1 MGGEPLVV
9 GIGHPDRGDDA
20 VGPLVAE
27 AVRLARPDI
36 DVVALSDPSVLV
48 DVMSERGHV
57 VVVDAAVTGTDVG
70 TVRTFDATAAALPT
84 LSVAVTS
91 SHALSLGDAIELTRA
106 TGSLPQRLEVVTV
119 EIGSVAL
126 GQPASPAVLA
136 AVADAAASVL
146 RLVGPAEPSR
156 GEDGVSGPSSG

>member
-1 MGGEPLVV
+1 MV
-9 GIGHPDRGDDA
+9 GLGHPDRGDDA
-20 VGPLVAE
+20 VGPLVAD
-27 AVRLARPDI
+27 AVRSARPDL

-48 DVMSERGHV
+48 DVMSGRSHV
-57 VVVDAAVTGTDVG
+57 VVVDASVTGMQVG
-70 TVRTFDATAAALPT
+70 TVQTFDAAAAALPT

-91 SHALSLGDAIELTRA
+91 SHALSLGDAIELART

-136 AVADAAASVL
+136 AVADARAVVL
-146 RLVGPAEPSR
+146 RLLGPAEPSR
-156 GEDGVSGPSSG
+156 GEDVVSGRSSG